1 MKGKRMRYGERKH
14 HIICLSSQN
23 WDEVMWTNKQHI
35 MSRLADDGHHVVHVD
50 YGTRSLPRYLKYRFD
65 HAPKDLLDPVSALT
79 DGVVRRGESLYV
91 GTHYAPPS
99 ALRGPRGSAS
109 RDFFEHDLKV
119 RFLQQH
125 LKTLPELPIVWV
137 YHPAMGDAALKM
149 ERSLLVYDC
158 VDDYQAFP
166 LYKDARWLIEREER
180 LCRQADLVFTTAP
193 RLYELKQHLNP
204 GNTHLVHNVGD
215 ADHFEKAR
223 DPDLAIAPEL
233 LEIKERGPVIGFVG
247 AVSNYKLN
255 MDWIQHAASVRS
267 GMQFV
272 LIGPVGLAD
281 PGTDVDRLSRMPNV
295 HLLGSRDYADLPKY
309 MKGFDVTVI
318 PYRINQYTES
328 VFPIKFF
335 ESLATGKPLV
345 ISRLPAL
352 EEFWEDALVADDED
366 GFVRRCE
373 EALELGERG
382 DEQRVALAREYSW
395 PKRIS
400 KIMDHIEA
408 TGISK

>member
-1 MKGKRMRYGERKH
+1 
-14 HIICLSSQN
+14 
-23 WDEVMWTNKQHI
+23 
-35 MSRLADDGHHVVHVD
+35 
-50 YGTRSLPRYLKYRFD
+50 
-65 HAPKDLLDPVSALT
+65 
-79 DGVVRRGESLYV
+79 
-91 GTHYAPPS
+91 
-99 ALRGPRGSAS
+99 
-109 RDFFEHDLKV
+109 
-119 RFLQQH
+119 
-125 LKTLPELPIVWV
+125 
-137 YHPAMGDAALKM
+137 
-149 ERSLLVYDC
+149 
-158 VDDYQAFP
+158 
-166 LYKDARWLIEREER
+166 
-180 LCRQADLVFTTAP
+180 
-193 RLYELKQHLNP
+193 
-204 GNTHLVHNVGD
+204 
-215 ADHFEKAR
+215 
-223 DPDLAIAPEL
+223 
-233 LEIKERGPVIGFVG
+233 
-247 AVSNYKLN
+247 
-255 MDWIQHAASVRS
+255 
-267 GMQFV
+267 
-272 LIGPVGLAD
+272 
-281 PGTDVDRLSRMPNV
+281 MPNV